1 MRVSEIV
8 LACVA
13 DVHYVSDAE
22 GLNDVCIARMMPI
35 TQIQPT
41 GEYLVWVVLCV
52 LSKIQRSR
60 FRLKIRFSTYGFGI
74 MFC

>member
-13 DVHYVSDAE
+13 DIHYVGDAK
-22 GLNDVCIARMMPI
+22 GLNDVSIARMMPI

-52 LSKIQRSR
+52 LSKIQRFRFRFKIR
-60 FRLKIRFSTYGFGI
+60 FRLTVLV
-74 MFC
+74 